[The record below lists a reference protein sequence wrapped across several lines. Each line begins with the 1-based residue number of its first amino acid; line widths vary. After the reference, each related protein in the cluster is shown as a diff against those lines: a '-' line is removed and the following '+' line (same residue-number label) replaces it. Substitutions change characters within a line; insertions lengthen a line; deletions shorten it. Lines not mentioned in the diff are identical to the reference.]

1 MAARNRTSSPV
12 AALVAAGLLAGVAG
26 GDGPA
31 AADDGAV
38 AARERLLALL
48 DGLGPPAGD
57 ARMRVAKARS
67 VAALGSAVAGLVAL
81 RVHVNP
87 EARVKLHAVAPVGD
101 LVAGRPR
108 AVLVEIVN
116 EAGVTAPLALRALD
130 LAGGAPR
137 PAAFCAVALP
147 DDERSTP
154 RLSGAPVEW
163 KLATLTLARPGRFEV
178 RLEADVGQGTQDLGF
193 RATADLLLR
202 GVAAGHDAG
211 SDR

>member
-1 MAARNRTSSPV
+1 MAARNRTSSFV
-12 AALVAAGLLAGVAG
+12 AALVAAGLLAGVTR

-31 AADDGAV
+31 VDDDGA
-38 AARERLLALL
+38 AGARDRLLGLL

-57 ARMRVAKARS
+57 ARARVAKAKS
-67 VAALGSAVAGLVAL
+67 VEALGSAVTGVVSL
-81 RVHVNP
+81 RVHINP
-87 EARVKLHAVAPVGD
+87 ESRVKLHAVTPIGD
-101 LVAGRPR
+101 LVVGRPR
-108 AVLVEIVN
+108 MVLVEVVN
-116 EAGVTAPLALRALD
+116 EAGVTAALVLEALD
-130 LAGGAPR
+130 LAGGTPR
-137 PAAFCAVALP
+137 PATFCTVTLA
-147 DDERSTP
+147 DDERSSP

-202 GVAAGHDAG
+202 GVAADHEKG

>member
-1 MAARNRTSSPV
+1 MAARTCITSLVV
-12 AALVAAGLLAGVAG
+12 ALAVAGLPAG
-26 GDGPA
+26 GARGDVPA
-31 AADDGAV
+31 TADDGAA
-38 AARERLLALL
+38 AARDRLFALL
-48 DGLGPPAGD
+48 DGLGPSAGD
-57 ARMRVAKARS
+57 ARTRVAKARS
-67 VAALGSAVAGLVAL
+67 VAALGSAVAGLVSL

-87 EARVKLHAVAPVGD
+87 EARVKLHAVAPVGALD
-101 LVAGRPR
+101 VGRPR
-108 AVLVEIVN
+108 PVLVEIVN

-130 LAGGAPR
+130 LAEGVPR

-154 RLSGAPVEW
+154 RLSGAPLEW
-163 KLATLTLARPGRFEV
+163 KLATLTLARPGRCEV